1 MIYKESN
8 QKNEKLCSFCPR
20 DEKGD
25 NKQNTKE
32 KAQTTPYSLNYGNF
46 CFLFYLVPVRFY
58 YRIGAIFSYLKAKK
72 EFTNQTKY
80 RTPVQAK
87 REKFLGDLFF

>member
-46 CFLFYLVPVRFY
+46 VFCFILYP
-58 YRIGAIFSYLKAKK
+58 
-72 EFTNQTKY
+72 
-80 RTPVQAK
+80 
-87 REKFLGDLFF
+87 